1 MFSQGISSV
10 DISSKIR
17 KIELMDN
24 GLTDKGIVLVLS
36 SLSMTT
42 EELNLSQNVIGP
54 ASVDKLVTILRN
66 YEFQLKKLNLS
77 NTKLNDRLGIR
88 VVEALKKL
96 VYLDLSNNRI
106 TDETSVSLA
115 NAISTRLISF

>member
-42 EELNLSQNVIGP
+42 EELNLSQNVLGP
-54 ASVDKLVTILRN
+54 ASVDKLVMILRN

>member
-42 EELNLSQNVIGP
+42 EELNLSQNVLGP

-66 YEFQLKKLNLS
+66 YEF
-77 NTKLNDRLGIR
+77 
-88 VVEALKKL
+88 
-96 VYLDLSNNRI
+96 
-106 TDETSVSLA
+106 
-115 NAISTRLISF
+115 

>member
-1 MFSQGISSV
+1 VFSQGISSV

-42 EELNLSQNVIGP
+42 EELNLSQNVLGP

-66 YEFQLKKLNLS
+66 YEF
-77 NTKLNDRLGIR
+77 
-88 VVEALKKL
+88 
-96 VYLDLSNNRI
+96 
-106 TDETSVSLA
+106 
-115 NAISTRLISF
+115 

>member
-1 MFSQGISSV
+1 
-10 DISSKIR
+10 
-17 KIELMDN
+17 MDN

>member
-1 MFSQGISSV
+1 VFSQGISSV

>member
-1 MFSQGISSV
+1 VFSQGISSV

-42 EELNLSQNVIGP
+42 EELNLSQNVLGP

-88 VVEALKKL
+88 IVEALKKL

>member
-1 MFSQGISSV
+1 
-10 DISSKIR
+10 
-17 KIELMDN
+17 MDN

-42 EELNLSQNVIGP
+42 EELNLSQNVLGP

-88 VVEALKKL
+88 IVEALKKL

-115 NAISTRLISF
+115 NAISTRLL